1 MMTRQRQWMYYRRLA
16 DENGLGGSHRP
27 PSYSDQL
34 KYLYV
39 ARRGQILSPKELNLL
54 LLALIG

>member
-1 MMTRQRQWMYYRRLA
+1 MYYRRLA
-16 DENGLGGSHRP
+16 DENGFGGSHRP